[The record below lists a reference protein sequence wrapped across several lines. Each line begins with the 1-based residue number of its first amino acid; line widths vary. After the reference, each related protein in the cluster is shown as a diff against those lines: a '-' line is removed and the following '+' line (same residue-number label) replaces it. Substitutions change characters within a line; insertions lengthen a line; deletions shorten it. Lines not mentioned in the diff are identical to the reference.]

1 VRNFHLP
8 LWLVPGQP
16 GAAAF
21 VALFLIE
28 AVARTLPIAAVPLQ
42 ALALFGDAQR
52 VSVVYAL
59 VGIGGLIGSLAI
71 PWLTHRIRR
80 RWVFTLGC
88 LLVMAACGLYTV
100 ESRATLVLGLLAQ
113 VIGAA
118 ALEITLNL
126 YVLDFVARRD
136 IAAFEPRRIFFAA
149 GAWALGPWLGV
160 WLKANFGA
168 WAAYGLAA
176 AAAAALLACF
186 WYLRLTENPALPRGR
201 LAPPNPV
208 KYLKRFFA
216 QPRLRLSWFLATG
229 RAGWWAMFFI
239 YAPIYAVTSGLGE
252 EAGGAIVSI
261 GLAALF
267 LVPLWGAL
275 VRRFGMRAM
284 LIAGYVAAG
293 ATTVAVAWA
302 APWPWL
308 GAAMLIAAAVAA
320 SIIDGAGNTPFLRAV
335 RPLERPEMTTVF
347 GTFRHTSQLVPPAVF
362 AVLLRAFALPA
373 VFVASG
379 LSLLALAWFARYIP
393 KRM

>member
-1 VRNFHLP
+1 MRNFHLP

-16 GAAAF
+16 GANVF

-28 AVARTLPIAAVPLQ
+28 AVARTVPIAAVPLQ
-42 ALALFGDAQR
+42 ALSLLGDAQS
-52 VSVVYAL
+52 VSVVYTL

-71 PWLTHRIRR
+71 PWLTLRIRR

-88 LLVMAACGLYTV
+88 VLVMAACGLYTV
-100 ESRATLVLGLLAQ
+100 ETRAALVAGLLAQ

-118 ALEITLNL
+118 SLEITLNL
-126 YVLDFVARRD
+126 YVLDSVARRD

-160 WLKANFGA
+160 TLKANVGA

-176 AAAAALLACF
+176 LAAALLLAFF
-186 WYLRLTENPALPRGR
+186 WFLRLTDNPALPRGR
-201 LAPPNPV
+201 AAPPNPIR
-208 KYLKRFFA
+208 YLPRFFA
-216 QPRLRLSWFLATG
+216 QPRLRLAWFLASG

-239 YAPIYAVTSGLGE
+239 YAPIYAVTRGLGE
-252 EAGGAIVSI
+252 EIGGAIVSV

-267 LVPLWGAL
+267 LVPLWGRL
-275 VRRFGMRAM
+275 VRRFGMRRM
-284 LIAGYVAAG
+284 LVVGYTATGALTVAA
-293 ATTVAVAWA
+293 ASIA
-302 APWPWL
+302 AWPWL
-308 GAAMLIAAAVAA
+308 GAAMLVAAAVTA

-362 AVLLRAFALPA
+362 AVLLRTFALPA

-393 KRM
+393 RKM